1 MDITLEDLQKAII
14 AGGTNWGVQNNEQ
27 DRKTKFIYDIRDFKT
42 LKLLCDNALTKEE
55 DRKYAYH
62 RWVNFCSSIYC
73 EQLFCKYGAEKVENR
88 KDKNKDIY
96 IDGIEYDVKLTTYPF
111 TSEIKYDLDTED
123 GIEGLI
129 RWFYNNQSSE
139 GRQHYKNR
147 IFVVCG
153 GNTKEEQMNN
163 KIRFL
168 SIEEAIKNWIMKRF
182 FEDSIF
188 RKGWNRV

>member
-1 MDITLEDLQKAII
+1 MNIKLEDLQKAII
-14 AGGTNWGVQNNEQ
+14 AGGTKWELQNNEQ
-27 DRKTKFIYDIRDFKT
+27 DRKTKFIYDVTDFDT
-42 LKLLCDNALTKEE
+42 LKLLCNTVLSKDE

-62 RWVNFCSSIYC
+62 RWVNFQSSIYC
-73 EQLFCKYGAEKVENR
+73 EQLFYKYGAKKVENR

-96 IDGIEYDVKLTTYPF
+96 IKDIPYDVKLTTYPLS
-111 TSEIKYDLDTED
+111 SEIKYNLETED

-129 RWFYNNQSSE
+129 RWLYNNQSNE
-139 GRQHYKNR
+139 GRFHFKNR
-147 IFVVCG
+147 IFIVCG
-153 GNTKEEQMNN
+153 GETKEEQLNN

-168 SIEEAIKNWIMKRF
+168 LIEEAIKNWIMKRF

>member
-1 MDITLEDLQKAII
+1 M
-14 AGGTNWGVQNNEQ
+14 
-27 DRKTKFIYDIRDFKT
+27 
-42 LKLLCDNALTKEE
+42 
-55 DRKYAYH
+55 
-62 RWVNFCSSIYC
+62 
-73 EQLFCKYGAEKVENR
+73 ENR

-168 SIEEAIKNWIMKRF
+168 WLEETIKKWITTRF
-182 FEDSIF
+182 
-188 RKGWNRV
+188 

>member
-1 MDITLEDLQKAII
+1 MNIKLEDLQKAII
-14 AGGTNWGVQNNEQ
+14 AGGTKWELQNNEQ
-27 DRKTKFIYDIRDFKT
+27 DRKTKFIYDVTDFDT
-42 LKLLCDNALTKEE
+42 LKLLCNTVLSKDE

-62 RWVNFCSSIYC
+62 RWVNFQSSIYC
-73 EQLFCKYGAEKVENR
+73 EQLFCKYGAKKVENR

-96 IDGIEYDVKLTTYPF
+96 IKDIPYDVKLTTYPLS
-111 TSEIKYDLDTED
+111 SEIKYNLETED

-129 RWFYNNQSSE
+129 RWLYNNQSNE
-139 GRQHYKNR
+139 GRFHFKNR
-147 IFVVCG
+147 IFIVCSG
-153 GNTKEEQMNN
+153 ETKEEQLNN

-168 SIEEAIKNWIMKRF
+168 WLEEAIKKWMTTRF

>member
-1 MDITLEDLQKAII
+1 MSIALEDLQKAII
-14 AGGTNWGVQNNEQ
+14 AGGNSWVFQNDEQ
-27 DRKTKFIYDIRDFKT
+27 DRKTKFIYDIRDFNT
-42 LKLLCDNALTKEE
+42 LKFLCNNTLTKEE

-73 EQLFCKYGAEKVENR
+73 EQLFCKYGAIKVENR

-96 IDGIEYDVKLTTYPF
+96 IDDIAYDVKLTTYPF
-111 TSEIKYDLDTED
+111 SSEIKYDLSTED
-123 GIEGLI
+123 GIEGMI

-168 SIEEAIKNWIMKRF
+168 WLEEAIKKWITTRF
-182 FEDSIF
+182 
-188 RKGWNRV
+188 

>member
-1 MDITLEDLQKAII
+1 MDITLEDLQKAIV
-14 AGGTNWGVQNNEQ
+14 AGGTSWGVQNNEQ
-27 DRKTKFIYDIRDFKT
+27 DRKTKFIYDVRDFKT
-42 LKLLCDNALTKEE
+42 LKFLCDNALTKEE

-168 SIEEAIKNWIMKRF
+168 WLEETIKKWITTRF
-182 FEDSIF
+182 
-188 RKGWNRV
+188 

>member
-14 AGGTNWGVQNNEQ
+14 AGGDSWGIQNDEQ
-27 DRKTKFIYDIRDFKT
+27 DRKTKFIYDVRDFNT
-42 LKLLCDNALTKEE
+42 LKLLCNNALTKEE

-62 RWVNFCSSIYC
+62 RWLNFCSSIYC
-73 EQLFCKYGAEKVENR
+73 EQLFCKYGAKKVENR

-96 IDGIEYDVKLTTYPF
+96 IDNIAYDVKLTTYPF
-111 TSEIKYDLDTED
+111 SSEIKYNLDTED

-129 RWFYNNQSSE
+129 KWFYNNQSNE

-147 IFVVCG
+147 IFIVCG
-153 GNTKEEQMNN
+153 GETKEEQMNN

-168 SIEEAIKNWIMKRF
+168 LIEEAIKKWITTRF
-182 FEDSIF
+182 
-188 RKGWNRV
+188 

>member
-1 MDITLEDLQKAII
+1 MSVLYNIYIGERILDITLEDLQKAII

-96 IDGIEYDVKLTTYPF
+96 IDGIEYDVKLTTYPL
-111 TSEIKYDLDTED
+111 TSEIKYNLDTED
-123 GIEGLI
+123 YKAQKWSELENV
-129 RWFYNNQSSE
+129 RYFYDFFKS
-139 GRQHYKNR
+139 RKN
-147 IFVVCG
+147 
-153 GNTKEEQMNN
+153 E
-163 KIRFL
+163 
-168 SIEEAIKNWIMKRF
+168 
-182 FEDSIF
+182 FE
-188 RKGWNRV
+188 K